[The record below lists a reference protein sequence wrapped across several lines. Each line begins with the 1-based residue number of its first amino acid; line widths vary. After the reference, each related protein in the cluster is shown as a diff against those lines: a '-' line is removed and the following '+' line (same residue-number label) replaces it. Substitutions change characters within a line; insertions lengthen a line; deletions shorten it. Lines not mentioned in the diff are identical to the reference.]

1 MPSVVVERH
10 EGVLEIIL
18 NRPEILNAV
27 NSETIAALAAAVA
40 EAAEDRA
47 ARVVLLRGAGP
58 HFCAGGD
65 ISMFAELIGLAPAE
79 RQKALY
85 RIVGT
90 LHPLLIRMRHMP
102 KPVLAVVQGAAAGFG
117 LSLVLAADLALA
129 AEDAVFTSGYI
140 HLGTSPDGGMTATLP
155 HIVGIKHA
163 AELMLLGD
171 RFDAQRALAL
181 GLVNRVVSADALDEE
196 AAALAARLAAG
207 PAHAYGRT
215 KGLLQATLGDA
226 FDAQLRRETE
236 SFAACA
242 ATEDF
247 AEGVRAFLEKRR
259 PCSPAKDEGA
269 MTTYRRLW
277 RAILVAVIG
286 AGALSGCYYD
296 AYTGLWYSY
305 PPYYYPYPYPM
316 AYPYG
321 PGYPNPYPAGQGPNP
336 APGYPSGPPG
346 SAPVEQT
353 PLPPSS

>member
-10 EGVLEIIL
+10 GGVLEIIL

-27 NSETIAALAAAVA
+27 DHEAIAALAAAVA
-40 EAAEDRA
+40 EAAEDQASRA
-47 ARVVLLRGAGP
+47 VLLRGTGT

-65 ISMFAELIGLAPAE
+65 ITMFAELIQLEPVE

-85 RIVGT
+85 RIVDA
-90 LHPLLIRMRHMP
+90 LHPLLVRMRHMP
-102 KPVLAVVQGAAAGFG
+102 KPVIAAVQGAAAGVG
-117 LSLVLAADLALA
+117 LSFVLAADLALA

-140 HLGTSPDGGMTATLP
+140 HLATSPDGGMTATLP
-155 HIVGIKHA
+155 HIVGLKHA

-181 GLVNRVVSADALDEE
+181 GLVNRVVPANKLAAE

-215 KGLLQATLGDA
+215 KALLQATLGDG

-236 SFAACA
+236 AFAACA

-259 PCSPAKDEGA
+259 P
-269 MTTYRRLW
+269 
-277 RAILVAVIG
+277 VF
-286 AGALSGCYYD
+286 AGK
-296 AYTGLWYSY
+296 
-305 PPYYYPYPYPM
+305 
-316 AYPYG
+316 
-321 PGYPNPYPAGQGPNP
+321 
-336 APGYPSGPPG
+336 
-346 SAPVEQT
+346 E
-353 PLPPSS
+353 

>member
-27 NSETIAALAAAVA
+27 NRETIGALAAAVA

-47 ARVVLLRGAGP
+47 ARAVLLRGAGT

-65 ISMFAELIGLAPAE
+65 ITMFAELIRLSPAE
-79 RQKALY
+79 RLKALY
-85 RIVGT
+85 QIVDA

-102 KPVLAVVQGAAAGFG
+102 KPVVAAVQGAAAGFG
-117 LSLVLAADLALA
+117 LSLVLAADLALTA
-129 AEDAVFTSGYI
+129 DDAVFTSGYI

-155 HIVGIKHA
+155 HIVGLKHA

-171 RFDAQRALAL
+171 RLDARRAMAL
-181 GLVNRVVSADALDEE
+181 GIVNRVVSAEALAVE

-207 PAHAYGRT
+207 PTHAYGQT
-215 KGLLQATLGDA
+215 KALLQATLGDA

-259 PCSPAKDEGA
+259 P
-269 MTTYRRLW
+269 
-277 RAILVAVIG
+277 VF
-286 AGALSGCYYD
+286 
-296 AYTGLWYSY
+296 TG
-305 PPYYYPYPYPM
+305 
-316 AYPYG
+316 
-321 PGYPNPYPAGQGPNP
+321 
-336 APGYPSGPPG
+336 
-346 SAPVEQT
+346 E
-353 PLPPSS
+353 